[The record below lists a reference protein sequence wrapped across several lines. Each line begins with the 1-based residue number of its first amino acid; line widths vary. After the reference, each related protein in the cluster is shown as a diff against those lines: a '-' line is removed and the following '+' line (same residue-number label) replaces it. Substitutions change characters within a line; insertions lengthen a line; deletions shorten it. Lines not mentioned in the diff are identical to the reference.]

1 MPRVDLRC
9 SFWGGGEAS
18 YVVGAGGPQGG
29 VVCRHTPDTGQAL
42 HRTPWK
48 PQDAWQGGR
57 RRWLGQK
64 DVVARASGLL
74 EFASSRR
81 DDPGFLRKHLPSPP
95 RGPWSPCDSGRLL
108 AQSDCSPLPNLA
120 LSPSTGVGN
129 PVRPCACH
137 GQQGWLR
144 SSSPARTGGPAEAP
158 TLPEEKV
165 RLQCPQGYP
174 AFSQR
179 MLQVQA
185 FSWWCLTRLLSSE
198 DVESAEQIGGAGGL
212 S

>member
-1 MPRVDLRC
+1 M
-9 SFWGGGEAS
+9 
-18 YVVGAGGPQGG
+18 
-29 VVCRHTPDTGQAL
+29 T
-42 HRTPWK
+42 
-48 PQDAWQGGR
+48 
-57 RRWLGQK
+57 
-64 DVVARASGLL
+64 RAFSGST
-74 EFASSRR
+74 F
-81 DDPGFLRKHLPSPP
+81 PP

-198 DVESAEQIGGAGGL
+198 DVESAEQMGGAGGL